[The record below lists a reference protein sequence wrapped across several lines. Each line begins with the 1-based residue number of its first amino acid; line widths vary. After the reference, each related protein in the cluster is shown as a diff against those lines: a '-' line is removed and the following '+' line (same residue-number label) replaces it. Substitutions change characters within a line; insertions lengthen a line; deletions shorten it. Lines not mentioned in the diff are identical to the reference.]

1 MPPSDTGHSGLG
13 RPPGRAGLRVA
24 LQALESEADDVE
36 PAQPLTD
43 EDQKEA
49 AVQRA
54 ARARAAR
61 SGYTETAP
69 AEESEAYSGFSFGSL
84 GLLTLGTDLQQQI
97 AQAAWKLR
105 GAKTETVTKFKKLF
119 SELLLGCRPT
129 GSLTAQAAM
138 LQQGRQPLL
147 RAMQQA
153 ACYLV
158 VFSAWMIGAL
168 LAALSQRCA
177 AATGHK
183 VVMLCVRRAYDETPS
198 DISVTW
204 MTHSELGAF
213 NKKRSKQEG
222 NAKVLQSSCEVLIL
236 MEQVSSS
243 TYYSMRI
250 PMPCWLMAL
259 DKTTAEATAKAQRA
273 IMDMIPGLEAFGH
286 KAKFNVQ
293 LVTTDRYSANLK
305 AERILSS
312 DAKTVQMLDGQVSG
326 MIATALSCV
335 DPFADEYRSAVFE
348 AFLPLQDPSAD
359 GDGDEHL
366 LARMQEHYL
375 QRKRRRAII
384 NFFLQGDLQEQDEIF
399 FYSAR
404 WGLQEHHVLALM
416 EKFLVPALLPRR
428 PPIFS
433 RTRWDGFNDAL
444 LWFGLA
450 EACHGLLHCT
460 LLDFLQV
467 SASSAEWEEIEKTK
481 QSQGC
486 RRTFPV
492 LEAARHTDLN
502 AYRQRVNEAFHNE
515 ILLLPRWCHFRH
527 HQVLLFRMLSRNLCS
542 TEFLIGTTHES
553 YPIKLFR
560 SLDGVHEATKDPLC
574 MHCPLT
580 KLLLSEYSDLGSS
593 EPQALLTALASM
605 FQLHIASI
613 EARHASTRRI
623 TTVKSVQTH
632 RPTLVGVGADWV
644 CRHLADKLSILGG
657 SNSAQRAQFCR
668 AVASSPASGADT
680 EPPAQKQPERKN
692 PWNAFL
698 SEKCRARISDL
709 GASYASL
716 REEYHNLTPAE
727 YQRYE
732 DMAEVAFC
740 ARARGLPSYA
750 HASLPAAAAASSS
763 SGNDVAVEA
772 LVAVPAAGHQE
783 LAVPDKAYKLVSAEL
798 EDTLDMVQKDFRRR
812 SASVKGLLSVGEK
825 STLRGMLFDK
835 WERARRIRDASGNMV
850 AQELSQ
856 AQQHQQT
863 KLKSNRKLLDDGFVV
878 VCLRP
883 SSRAVPTEE
892 VLPQKYMHS
901 SWKALAMAAM
911 NVRVEGG
918 ADSPSAL
925 WLHVGHINYT
935 TWALGVLRL
944 DEAGA
949 DEDRPEYLK
958 LQVPTPQEYC
968 HSVRMFE
975 QSKLN
980 FDGPWQFSVSTIL
993 SNNDVLERTSM
1004 RPDTVLVRQYAEVP
1018 SMEFWQGWPAE
1029 EARHE
1034 QNMKKRSGT
1043 STRKRKKTPP
1053 SDTGTAKKK
1062 QKSAAGSARDTVEQ
1076 PLPGGGPEED
1086 LEQDAVDPAAQ
1097 LDLLHDEE
1105 VRSEASST
1113 PWSEYVADALEG
1125 EDPGDDG
1132 GLGAEASAAAEPEIH
1147 ADSVDH
1153 VDAAEAAHPR
1163 AEPRPTTVVGFKSLG
1178 RCSSATEHKQLAATA
1193 IASMER
1199 ARNDGAEVSP
1209 VSVLGSF
1216 PGAVVPGHVIY
1227 IVFLRKDVYGVA
1239 DAGFLAKTYKD
1250 LIAKQRQVAPKKLG
1264 DVLPERALEDIPPGG
1279 VQRSIFE

>member
-43 EDQKEA
+43 ADQKEA

-119 SELLLGCRPT
+119 GELLLGCRPT

-286 KAKFNVQ
+286 KAKFSVQ

-312 DAKTVQMLDGQVSG
+312 DAPNACTTHYCCDVHRTHTCQAKTVQMLDGQVSG

-335 DPFADEYRSAVFE
+335 DAGSIRSLRASMTRVLKQKVHLCFGSPPEDPFADEYRSAVFE

-467 SASSAEWEEIEKTK
+467 SASETSLPQAAQAAQADAQPAAVVEEEQEAADHAAAAVTGNIDWKVLKLKMRQKVLAWLKQPIFPPILLMHLALSPMSHFYRRLVYAGSAEWEEIEKTK

-527 HQVLLFRMLSRNLCS
+527 HQVLLFRTLSRNLCS

-657 SNSAQRAQFCR
+657 
-668 AVASSPASGADT
+668 
-680 EPPAQKQPERKN
+680 
-692 PWNAFL
+692 
-698 SEKCRARISDL
+698 
-709 GASYASL
+709 
-716 REEYHNLTPAE
+716 
-727 YQRYE
+727 
-732 DMAEVAFC
+732 
-740 ARARGLPSYA
+740 
-750 HASLPAAAAASSS
+750 
-763 SGNDVAVEA
+763 
-772 LVAVPAAGHQE
+772 
-783 LAVPDKAYKLVSAEL
+783 
-798 EDTLDMVQKDFRRR
+798 
-812 SASVKGLLSVGEK
+812 
-825 STLRGMLFDK
+825 
-835 WERARRIRDASGNMV
+835 
-850 AQELSQ
+850 
-856 AQQHQQT
+856 
-863 KLKSNRKLLDDGFVV
+863 
-878 VCLRP
+878 
-883 SSRAVPTEE
+883 
-892 VLPQKYMHS
+892 
-901 SWKALAMAAM
+901 
-911 NVRVEGG
+911 
-918 ADSPSAL
+918 
-925 WLHVGHINYT
+925 
-935 TWALGVLRL
+935 
-944 DEAGA
+944 
-949 DEDRPEYLK
+949 
-958 LQVPTPQEYC
+958 
-968 HSVRMFE
+968 
-975 QSKLN
+975 
-980 FDGPWQFSVSTIL
+980 
-993 SNNDVLERTSM
+993 
-1004 RPDTVLVRQYAEVP
+1004 
-1018 SMEFWQGWPAE
+1018 
-1029 EARHE
+1029 
-1034 QNMKKRSGT
+1034 
-1043 STRKRKKTPP
+1043 
-1053 SDTGTAKKK
+1053 
-1062 QKSAAGSARDTVEQ
+1062 
-1076 PLPGGGPEED
+1076 
-1086 LEQDAVDPAAQ
+1086 
-1097 LDLLHDEE
+1097 
-1105 VRSEASST
+1105 
-1113 PWSEYVADALEG
+1113 
-1125 EDPGDDG
+1125 
-1132 GLGAEASAAAEPEIH
+1132 
-1147 ADSVDH
+1147 
-1153 VDAAEAAHPR
+1153 
-1163 AEPRPTTVVGFKSLG
+1163 
-1178 RCSSATEHKQLAATA
+1178 
-1193 IASMER
+1193 
-1199 ARNDGAEVSP
+1199 
-1209 VSVLGSF
+1209 
-1216 PGAVVPGHVIY
+1216 
-1227 IVFLRKDVYGVA
+1227 
-1239 DAGFLAKTYKD
+1239 
-1250 LIAKQRQVAPKKLG
+1250 
-1264 DVLPERALEDIPPGG
+1264 
-1279 VQRSIFE
+1279 